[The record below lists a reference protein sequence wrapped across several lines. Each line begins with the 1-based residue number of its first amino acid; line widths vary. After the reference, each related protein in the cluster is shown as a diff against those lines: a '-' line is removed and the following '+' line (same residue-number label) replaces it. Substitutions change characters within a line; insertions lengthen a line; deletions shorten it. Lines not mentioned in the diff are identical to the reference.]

1 MKNLLSKIF
10 IYTRIIVIVISV
22 VLLFITFYIFYNNIY
37 KYNYVIFN
45 DVGQGD
51 STLIKLENGENILY
65 DTGKETFGISNIENN
80 LNGDEI
86 DYLILSHSDADHA
99 GKADYFIQ
107 KYNVKNIFVNLIETF
122 NIENDKIISLARG
135 DYLSL
140 SDKIKL
146 AIINPDKNKR
156 YNNENESSLGLVL
169 SYNNF
174 RFIMMADIGKE
185 EERNIVANGDLEELD
200 NKIVILKVGHH
211 GSNTSSSEIFLKK
224 IHPDYCVI
232 SVGQNNSYGHPSSEV
247 LTLLKKYCNNIL
259 RTDELG
265 NIIFK
270 LRNNDLEINY
280 YK

>member
-1 MKNLLSKIF
+1 MKNVLSKIWLY
-10 IYTRIIVIVISV
+10 IRLIIISIFVI
-22 VLLFITFYIFYNNIY
+22 LLFVTIYIFYNNIY

-51 STLIKLENGENILY
+51 GTLIKLENGENILY

-80 LNGDEI
+80 LNGDNI

-99 GKADYFIQ
+99 GKADYFLQ
-107 KYNVKNIFVNLIETF
+107 KYNIKDIFVNLLETF
-122 NIENDKIISLARG
+122 DIEKDNISTLGRG
-135 DYLSL
+135 DYLSVG
-140 SDKIKL
+140 DKIKL
-146 AIINPDKNKR
+146 KVINPDKNKK
-156 YNNENESSLGLVL
+156 YNDENESSVGIIL

-185 EERNIVANGDLEELD
+185 TERYIVADGDLDELD
-200 NKIVILKVGHH
+200 DKIVILKVGHH

-224 IHPDYCVI
+224 VHPDYCVI
-232 SVGQNNSYGHPSSEV
+232 SVGKNNSYGHPSPEV
-247 LTLLKKYCNNIL
+247 MASLKKYCSNIL